1 MTARQAQTGAA
12 GAQWRQLPERGS
24 AGIARVY
31 MRLCL
36 ALGRTPARP
45 VLFGIALYFQLSAP
59 VARRASRRY
68 LARVLDRRP
77 GPRDTFRHI
86 LTFASTIMDR
96 VFFLSGR
103 DRALEVAVHGAEHV
117 DALRAEG
124 RGFFLMSAHLGSFEA
139 MRALGRDHGD
149 LPIKILMYVDNAER
163 LNAVL
168 AELNP
173 AVMENVIPLGR
184 PDAMLEVRDW
194 IARGGVV
201 GVLAD
206 RSTAADKLAT
216 VDFLGAPAPFP
227 LGPWLLA
234 ATLQAPA
241 LLSFALYRGNGRY
254 EVHFERFADP
264 VTAAGGARRT
274 AAAAYARAF
283 ADRLAAY
290 CRSAPYNW
298 FNFFDFWGEE
308 PRDPAFD
315 RSGRRPGRGRA
326 ES

>member
-1 MTARQAQTGAA
+1 MTRRDAQARPA
-12 GAQWRQLPERGS
+12 GPQWRRLPERGTP
-24 AGIARVY
+24 AVTRFY
-31 MRLCL
+31 LRLCL
-36 ALGRTPARP
+36 AVGRTPARP
-45 VLFGIALYFQLSAP
+45 ILFGIALYFQLSAP

-68 LARVLDRRP
+68 LARVLGRRP
-77 GPRDTFRHI
+77 SPRDTFRHI

-103 DRALEVAVHGAEHV
+103 DRALKLAVHGAEHF
-117 DALRAEG
+117 DALRAQG

-139 MRALGRDHGD
+139 MRALGRERGD

-168 AELNP
+168 SELNP
-173 AVMENVIPLGR
+173 QVMANVIPLGR

-194 IARGGVV
+194 IERGGIV

-206 RSTAADKLAT
+206 RSTAGEKLTT
-216 VDFLGAPAPFP
+216 VDFLGTPAAFP

-241 LLSFALYRGNGRY
+241 LLSFALYRGGGRY
-254 EVHFERFADP
+254 DVHFEPFADP
-264 VTAAGGARRT
+264 VTAPRGARRT
-274 AAAAYARAF
+274 AAAAYARAY

-290 CRSAPYNW
+290 CRHAPYNW

-308 PRDPAFD
+308 QTGPAAPDRRRD
-315 RSGRRPGRGRA
+315 
-326 ES
+326 

>member
-1 MTARQAQTGAA
+1 MTAGGTGTHRA
-12 GAQWRQLPERGS
+12 GPQWRRLPERGTP
-24 AGIARVY
+24 GIARVY

-45 VLFGIALYFQLSAP
+45 ILFAIAAYFQLSAP

-77 GPRDTFRHI
+77 DARDTFRHI

-103 DRALEVAVHGAEHV
+103 DAALDLDIHGAEHF
-117 DALRAEG
+117 DALRAAG

-139 MRALGRDHGD
+139 MRALGRERGD

-168 AELNP
+168 SELNP
-173 AVMENVIPLGR
+173 QVMAGVIPLGR

-194 IARGGVV
+194 IERGGIV

-206 RSTAADKLAT
+206 RSTAGEKLT
-216 VDFLGAPAPFP
+216 DVDFLGAPARFP

-241 LLSFALYRGNGRY
+241 LLSFALYRGGGRY
-254 EVHFERFADP
+254 EVHFEPFADP
-264 VTAAGGARRT
+264 VTAPPGGRRE
-274 AAAAYARAF
+274 AAAAYARAY

-308 PRDPAFD
+308 PSGGEEPGGAAASPPA
-315 RSGRRPGRGRA
+315 RG
-326 ES
+326 